1 YLKLCHRYKD
11 LAKYPGPKVVLASN
25 VSLETGFS
33 REFLFEISKSDI
45 NALILTDRGPPNSL
59 ARKLYH
65 EWDRKSQTSQG
76 VVKPAAA
83 LDLTINLMI
92 NKKVPLEGAELLEYK
107 AEQRKKQ
114 EREAA
119 QAALIAKSL
128 SIIEEDE
135 TDDEE
140 SEAGD
145 TDMEEL
151 LAKQFDLYVR
161 DATKY
166 GGFFKQTQSYLMYPF
181 VEKRKRYDDYEEQL
195 LENLSYLNI
204 LEQELHRKSKEIE
217 NEERILKEREQELEN
232 RKQRL
237 KSISSKSS
245 SDSDLSKNTKNT
257 SATNTILDND
267 SNDEIPL
274 KDVEQHSLY
283 NESSLYPDTA
293 VQSILSQGL
302 SSISSHHLQSS
313 VDSASNSSTIN
324 DEIIRQQQQNQQ
336 HLLQRQILDLPDN
349 SRFLSPNP
357 SEDAWSEIGSI
368 ISEDVGSE
376 MSSAVDIDMEE
387 KNNKIVQ
394 ENYNSIKLPLLLNV
408 YQGLL
413 SCSAPIFT
421 LVEAIATSMLILEI
435 RRYVK
440 ETLEDEDLIHNKI
453 YFLIISIITNIISIY
468 FLYYIYD
475 GSGMDILSAT
485 LIGSVLTLAITIS
498 IVCLIFNKGSIVDI
512 SLLFAYTIY
521 CIYMLSLNWKDDGTK
536 LKGGYRTDS
545 TMPIF
550 EDLKPLPLLIYLDF
564 DLMDFI
570 NLFYNLNFHILLK
583 KFSELIFNFK
593 YVSVIE
599 KAFSLN
605 MFVSLI
611 YRTVIIS
618 KLLYSVQMQ
627 EKNDEFD
634 IEEEHLGKR
643 LYEIITSLSTS
654 IIIAVYTHL
663 LLCHY
668 GYLE

>member
-1 YLKLCHRYKD
+1 MHPYFVASIVVSVAVVGFVAYTVYNEILNEPIPVYSIAGGNRNNSKD
-11 LAKYPGPKVVLASN
+11 SSSEKD
-25 VSLETGFS
+25 
-33 REFLFEISKSDI
+33 SDSDSDLSGR
-45 NALILTDRGPPNSL
+45 NAT
-59 ARKLYH
+59 
-65 EWDRKSQTSQG
+65 E
-76 VVKPAAA
+76 
-83 LDLTINLMI
+83 
-92 NKKVPLEGAELLEYK
+92 
-107 AEQRKKQ
+107 
-114 EREAA
+114 ER
-119 QAALIAKSL
+119 I
-128 SIIEEDE
+128 
-135 TDDEE
+135 
-140 SEAGD
+140 
-145 TDMEEL
+145 
-151 LAKQFDLYVR
+151 
-161 DATKY
+161 
-166 GGFFKQTQSYLMYPF
+166 
-181 VEKRKRYDDYEEQL
+181 EEQL

-387 KNNKIVQ
+387 TQILIWAQPVLIPFFMIHSVRLTYILIEEQQNSQ
-394 ENYNSIKLPLLLNV
+394 YNGPKFKLPLVLNV